1 MKTDSELEII
11 GDYKVHPAASLF
23 PMFEFEEFDKAIRP
37 KSNPTTKKPG
47 DEPAPD
53 KKKTEQALEEIKKAI
68 AFYLGID
75 PSRRV
80 SCIERL
86 RKSVAAYFAY
96 KEACK
101 QADDEFNKKS

>member
-23 PMFEFEEFDKAIRP
+23 PMFEIEEFEKAIRP

-53 KKKTEQALEEIKKAI
+53 KKKTEQALEEIKKSI
-68 AFYLGID
+68 ALYFGID
-75 PSRRV
+75 S
-80 SCIERL
+80 SSSSIERL
-86 RKSVAAYFAY
+86 RKRLAAWFAY

>member
-1 MKTDSELEII
+1 MKTDSEQEII
-11 GDYKVHPAASLF
+11 GEYKVHPAASLF
-23 PMFEFEEFDKAIRP
+23 PMFEFEEFEKGIRP
-37 KSNPTTKKPG
+37 KSNPITKKPG

-53 KKKTEQALEEIKKAI
+53 KKKTERALEEINKSI
-68 AFYLGID
+68 ALYLGID

-86 RKSVAAYFAY
+86 QKSLAAYFAY